1 MIKIVKVKTESSVSA
16 VAGSLSNILK
26 EQNYVD
32 VQTIG
37 AGALNQAL
45 KAIIVLRG
53 YLTPLGEDIEIVAK
67 KLRGIT
73 CGMKPTSCP
82 DQLAKALK
90 QIKEKENI

>member
-53 YLTPLGEDIEIVAK
+53 YLTPLGEDIEIVPTFQEVRIIGETKTAIRLKVK
-67 KLRGIT
+67 KKI
-73 CGMKPTSCP
+73 M
-82 DQLAKALK
+82 
-90 QIKEKENI
+90 

>member
-26 EQNYVD
+26 EQNSID

-53 YLTPLGEDIEIVAK
+53 YLTPLGEDIEIVPNFQEIKINGEIKTAIRLKIK
-67 KLRGIT
+67 KKI
-73 CGMKPTSCP
+73 M
-82 DQLAKALK
+82 
-90 QIKEKENI
+90 

>member
-1 MIKIVKVKTESSVSA
+1 MIKMVKVKTESSVNS

-26 EQNYVD
+26 EQSSID

-53 YLTPLGEDIEIVAK
+53 YLTPLGEDIEIVPNFQEIKINGEIKTAIRLKIK
-67 KLRGIT
+67 KKI
-73 CGMKPTSCP
+73 M
-82 DQLAKALK
+82 
-90 QIKEKENI
+90 